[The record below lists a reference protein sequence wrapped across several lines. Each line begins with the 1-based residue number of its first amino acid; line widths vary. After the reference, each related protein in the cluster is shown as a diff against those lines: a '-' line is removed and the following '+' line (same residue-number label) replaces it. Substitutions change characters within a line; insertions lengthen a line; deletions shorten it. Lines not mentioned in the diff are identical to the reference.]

1 MNTKEKRVV
10 IYGASGHGKVVADIV
25 TQAGGTVLA
34 FIDDNNALWGQEF
47 FGHPVWGGPEQMR
60 EKAQAGTQ
68 SFNVLVAIGN
78 NSTRRRV
85 SENLEQQGFRFASAI
100 HPSAQIARGV
110 SIGAGTVVM
119 ANCAVNPDAA
129 IGSHCI
135 INTGVTVDHDCVI
148 GDFCHLSPGAH
159 LGGTVRVG
167 PSSWIGLGASVINNI
182 DIGENVTVGAGA
194 VVIRNIEAHSVVVG
208 NPALRLRKNTSIK

>member
-1 MNTKEKRVV
+1 MNDKDKPVV

-34 FIDDNNALWGQEF
+34 FADDNDFLWGCEF
-47 FGHPVWGGPEQMR
+47 FGHPVWGGMEKLREQT
-60 EKAQAGTQ
+60 QAGDEP
-68 SFNVLVAIGN
+68 FDVIIAIGD

-85 SENLEQQGFRFASAI
+85 SETLERQGFLFARAI
-100 HPSAQIARGV
+100 HPSAQIGRGAH
-110 SIGAGTVVM
+110 IGAGSVVM

-167 PSSWIGLGASVINNI
+167 ASTWIGLGASVINNI
-182 DIGENVTVGAGA
+182 DIGENVTVGAGS
-194 VVIRNIEAHSVVVG
+194 VVIRNIGSHSVVVG
-208 NPALRLRKNTSIK
+208 NPARLLKK